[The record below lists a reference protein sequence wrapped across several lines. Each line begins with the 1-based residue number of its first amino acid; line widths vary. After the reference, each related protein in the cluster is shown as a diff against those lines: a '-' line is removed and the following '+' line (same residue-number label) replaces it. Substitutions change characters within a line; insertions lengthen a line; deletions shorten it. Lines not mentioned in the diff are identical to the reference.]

1 MDGQFA
7 TAIISLSG
15 VVLGGGFSWLVQS
28 STQRM
33 SARTEQRRQD
43 VARADARRAE
53 RLTCLERFV
62 AVAADAERL
71 AFERPADWAPG
82 DSWPRAAQEAMK
94 QLWVAG
100 SMLQV
105 LFPPDVHSSARVYFQ
120 RINRAVWDGVP
131 DLEALYPAL
140 DDLRDAFLAA
150 ARSALD

>member
-1 MDGQFA
+1 MDGQLV
-7 TAIISLSG
+7 TAVMSLSG

-28 STQRM
+28 QTQRM

-43 VARADARRAE
+43 VARADARRVE
-53 RLTCLERFV
+53 RLTHLERFV

-71 AFERPADWAPG
+71 AFERPADWVPG
-82 DSWPRAAQEAMK
+82 EPWPVAAQETMK

-105 LFPPDVHSSARVYFQ
+105 LFPSDVHTCARVYFQ

-140 DDLRDAFLAA
+140 DELRDAFLTA
-150 ARSALD
+150 ARSTLD